1 MIMLTLMGITT
12 YSQGVSTEWADSLL
26 KTLSTNTSDAG
37 RMHIYFMAAQGQ
49 ISKSGEN
56 KIDLDS
62 AAAYMHKAALL
73 NTKIKSKDADAF
85 QVLLESLLAKER
97 RLEKKRKRT
106 GRKSG

>member
-1 MIMLTLMGITT
+1 MLSRLKIVIMLTVMGLTT

-26 KTLSTNTSDAG
+26 KTLSENTSDAD

-62 AAAYMHKAALL
+62 AAAYMRKAALL
-73 NTKIKSKDADAF
+73 NTKIKSEDADNF
-85 QVLLESLLAKER
+85 QILLESLLARER
-97 RLEKKRKRT
+97 RQEK
-106 GRKSG
+106 

>member
-1 MIMLTLMGITT
+1 MLMFIGITT

-26 KTLSTNTSDAG
+26 KTLNEKTSDAD
-37 RMHIYFMAAQGQ
+37 RMHIYFMAVQGQ

-56 KIDLDS
+56 EIDLDS

-85 QVLLESLLAKER
+85 QILLQ
-97 RLEKKRKRT
+97 
-106 GRKSG
+106 